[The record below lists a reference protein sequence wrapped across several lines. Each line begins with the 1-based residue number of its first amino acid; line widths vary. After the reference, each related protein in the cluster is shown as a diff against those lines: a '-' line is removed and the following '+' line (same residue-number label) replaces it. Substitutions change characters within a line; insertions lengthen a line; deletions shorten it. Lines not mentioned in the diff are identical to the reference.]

1 MLEQG
6 SGTGS
11 VFKLRLWHNILVGY
25 RPAWNEAVITD
36 PHTFQSGGDLS
47 GQPATDPSL
56 DRPLAT
62 AVAEV
67 LPRHDFDAVRWSGD
81 AVRSMLE
88 AVGLSGILLKARDTA
103 SHTLA
108 WAIWL
113 LGEHSRWQDPA
124 ALPRVVDEVL
134 RLHPPLWLG
143 TRVVSR
149 DVELAG
155 VPVKRK
161 AVVGYSPYLTHRDP
175 ALWDAPAEFRPERF
189 DTRPPPWSYLPFG
202 GGGDRIGL
210 GEQLTRRLL
219 MTALVALCQRGL
231 TVMRGDEARPRT
243 NAGLRPAGPLWVI
256 PGLRGNTLF
265 RRSVG

>member
-1 MLEQG
+1 LLEQG

-149 DVELAG
+149 DVELAVTG
-155 VPVKRK
+155 DNF
-161 AVVGYSPYLTHRDP
+161 LLDP
-175 ALWDAPAEFRPERF
+175 
-189 DTRPPPWSYLPFG
+189 
-202 GGGDRIGL
+202 
-210 GEQLTRRLL
+210 RRLAEL
-219 MTALVALCQRGL
+219 EPTDLFTKIEDRTSIGSGQLDGAIHYGLEHDLKIERGAHSAPNFTKSCKVAVARLHLLDELCVLDG
-231 TVMRGDEARPRT
+231 
-243 NAGLRPAGPLWVI
+243 NAGLI
-256 PGLRGNTLF
+256 SKGL
-265 RRSVG
+265 